1 MINNTEWKYVYKL
14 AGGETQRTNVLYTPT
29 ISPTKDKLCMHFWT
43 ESPEY
48 MATSCVPRTDE
59 LMQFWFEREAMYLE
73 KFQGYSWC
81 PTLYDIDRDE
91 RKILIEFNQESLNW
105 AVYTEGRSL
114 EDYSQNWKEE
124 LYSVVKEIYDLG
136 YYKNALYPHCF
147 FYGEDGNLKTID
159 YYSVMPIDNPYV
171 LKSVVAPIIGVDS
184 QQRYKEVEKD
194 EYYDAS
200 LFFKNTLANWVEWP
214 DDFAKEIYTRIYGD

>member
-1 MINNTEWKYVYKL
+1 MIDNTGWNYVYKI
-14 AGGETQRTNVLYTPT
+14 ANNEIQRTNVLYTPT
-29 ISPTKDKLCMHFWT
+29 INSSKDKMCMHFWT

-48 MATSCVPRTDE
+48 MDASCVPRTDE

-73 KFQGYSWC
+73 QFQGKSWC
-81 PTLYDIDRDE
+81 PKLYEIDQTE

-114 EDYSQNWKEE
+114 DDYSKNWKEE

-147 FYGEDGNLKTID
+147 FYGKDGNLKTID
-159 YYSVMPIDNPYV
+159 YYSVMPIDDPYIS
-171 LKSVVAPIIGVDS
+171 KSVVRPIIGVDS
-184 QQRYKEVEKD
+184 QHRYKEVEND
-194 EYYDAS
+194 DYYDAS

-214 DDFAKEIYTRIYGD
+214 DDFAKEIHARIYGD